1 MKPLYEYIVK
11 QLKPTH
17 GIVGDHTQI
26 TDGDFKA
33 VIKHFDEPS
42 SEYGID
48 GGKISK
54 LWIKNMKTNKVV
66 ANYDRGWDTELDK
79 NDSILK
85 KFYEKILKQFN

>member
-1 MKPLYEYIVK
+1 MKSLYEYIVK

-17 GIVGDHTQI
+17 GTIGDYTQI

-42 SEYGID
+42 NEYGID

-54 LWIKNMKTNKVV
+54 LWIKNTKTNKVV
-66 ANYDRGWDTELDK
+66 ANYDRGWDIELE
-79 NDSILK
+79 NDSKLK
-85 KFYEKILKQFN
+85 KFYERIIKEFN